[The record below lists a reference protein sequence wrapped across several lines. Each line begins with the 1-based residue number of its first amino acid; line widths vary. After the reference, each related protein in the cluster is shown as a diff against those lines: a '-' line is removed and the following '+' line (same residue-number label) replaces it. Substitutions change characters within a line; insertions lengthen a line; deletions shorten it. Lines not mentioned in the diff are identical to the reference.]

1 MSHPNDP
8 LADLGQSLT
17 QDFDQHA
24 SASQQHAIQEHEQ
37 LLARYPAVTE
47 LKTTRKIYRT
57 LVIFT
62 VFLGGLSVFCLT
74 DDAARL
80 AGVPLLIMTLG
91 FVAGFWLHRHAGTEV
106 GMRLTHTHLW
116 FPALDAEIELQHVTE
131 VRIANGRMTQIT
143 LCLDRSAPL
152 PGIRKRFG
160 PLMPTAKI
168 KHGRVPQVRLSVYG
182 LELDGELLD
191 AEELMQLLYGY
202 CHVARAHAQ
211 LQALRTAPRGA

>member
-1 MSHPNDP
+1 MTPSNDP
-8 LADLGQSLT
+8 LANLGQSLT
-17 QDFDQHA
+17 QDFNQHT
-24 SASQQHAIQEHEQ
+24 SASQQHAIEEHEQ

-62 VFLGGLSVFCLT
+62 VFLGGLSVFCLKDGT
-74 DDAARL
+74 WL
-80 AGVPLLIMTLG
+80 AGVPLLLMALG
-91 FVAGFWLHRHAGTEV
+91 FIAGFWLHRHAGKDV
-106 GMRLTHTHLW
+106 GMRLTHTHLG

-143 LCLDRSAPL
+143 LCLDPSAPL

-160 PLMPTAKI
+160 PLMPAAKI
-168 KHGRVPQVRLSVYG
+168 KRGRLPQVRLSVYG

-211 LQALRTAPRGA
+211 LQVLRTAPRDA